1 MVIRPTPAPAP
12 SIDLREVTV
21 RPTRGGREHRLW
33 DRLVE
38 EHHYLRFHGIIGKGL
53 RHVALHGETWVAL
66 VGWQPGAFKLAA
78 RDRWIGWSAEQQFRR
93 LHLIANNSRFVILG
107 PGGVPNLASRVLGL
121 SLRRLSA
128 DIRAAHGYPALLA
141 ETFVD
146 VSRFAGTCYRASNW
160 RSLGL
165 TRGFGREP
173 GGAARFRHHGRPKE
187 IFMYELT
194 DGAAEALSRDA
205 VPESWNAEQHD
216 SAGPMAA
223 SGLRSLFACLDEV
236 PECRKARGKRYP
248 LRTILAI
255 AVAARLAGYRGVTAF
270 AEFAA
275 LLTQEQLA
283 AVDSFFSPTK
293 KRYTAPKITTFH
305 NIFADLPPETLD
317 DAIGAWTARQA
328 GADTP
333 LAMDGKDIRGA
344 SKQTEGGRRMMVAAV
359 EHGTGLVLGQVEVDA
374 KSNEIPAVRDL
385 AESVDVTGR
394 IVTVDAMHA
403 QHETARCLLGRRA
416 DYVVTAV
423 KENQETILD
432 DLKAIDF
439 GDAPAFETFGK
450 AHGRIERRR
459 CAVVDLSGAEWDGY
473 AALHGRR
480 QAMRIEREREILKT
494 GERSVEATWC
504 LTSLGPE
511 RAGPEQLLEL
521 VRNHWTIENRVHYVR
536 DFTYDEDRCRAHV
549 RHMPRNL
556 SCLTNAAIAI
566 VRCGGRFSYM
576 PEANRHYAARAQEA
590 LDAILTPPDG

>member
-1 MVIRPTPAPAP
+1 MVILSTPES
-12 SIDLREVTV
+12 SIDLRAVTV
-21 RPTRGGREHRLW
+21 RPTRGAREHRLW

-38 EHHYLRFHGIIGKGL
+38 EHHYLRFHGIVGKGL
-53 RHVALHGETWVAL
+53 RHVALHGETWLAL

-78 RDRWIGWSAEQQFRR
+78 RDRWIGWSQEQQFRR
-93 LHLIANNSRFVILG
+93 LHLICNNSRFVILT
-107 PGGVPNLASRVLGL
+107 PGRVPNLASRVLGL

-128 DIRAAHGYPALLA
+128 DIQAVHGYPVFLA

-146 VSRFAGTCYRASNW
+146 VSRFFGTCYRASNW

-165 TRGFGREP
+165 TRGFAREP
-173 GGAARFRHHGRPKE
+173 GGAARWRHHGQPKE

-194 DGAAEALSRDA
+194 DDAVEALSRDEI
-205 VPESWNAEQHD
+205 PQGWNAEQHD
-216 SAGPMAA
+216 SAEPMAA
-223 SGLRSLFACLDEV
+223 PRLRSLFECLGEV
-236 PECRKARGKRYP
+236 PECRKPRGKRYP
-248 LRTILAI
+248 LRTVLTI

-270 AEFAA
+270 AQFAA
-275 LLTQEQLA
+275 LLSQEQLETVEA
-283 AVDSFFSPTK
+283 FFSPSRK
-293 KRYTAPKITTFH
+293 LFTAPSITTFH
-305 NIFADLPPETLD
+305 NILADLPPETLD
-317 DAIGAWTARQA
+317 DAIGRWTAQQA

-333 LAMDGKDIRGA
+333 LAMDGKDLRGA
-344 SKQTEGGRRMMVAAV
+344 SKQTEEGRRMMVAAV
-359 EHGTGLVLGQVEVDA
+359 EHGTGMVLRQVEVDA
-374 KSNEIPAVRDL
+374 KSNEIPAVRKL
-385 AESVDVTGR
+385 SASLDVTGR
-394 IVTVDAMHA
+394 VVTMDAMHA

-416 DYVVTAV
+416 DYVVTAL
-423 KENQETILD
+423 KQNQETILD

-439 GDAPAFETFGK
+439 DDAPLHETVEKG
-450 AHGRIERRR
+450 HGRFERRQ

-494 GERSVEATWC
+494 GERSVEVTWC

-511 RAGPEQLLEL
+511 RAGPEELLEL
-521 VRNHWTIENRVHYVR
+521 VRNHWVIENRVHYVR

-566 VRCGGRFSYM
+566 VRCDGRFSYM

-590 LDAILTPPDG
+590 IDAILIPPGA